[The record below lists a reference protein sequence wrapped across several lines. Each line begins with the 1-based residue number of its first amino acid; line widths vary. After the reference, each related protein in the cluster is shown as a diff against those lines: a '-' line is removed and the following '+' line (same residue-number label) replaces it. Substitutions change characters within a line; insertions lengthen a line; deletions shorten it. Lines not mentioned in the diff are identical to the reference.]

1 MVIGMLVKWLWWT
14 IATKQHCVL
23 SFLHAS
29 LGRKHVRRTLI
40 NVRARAPYAHPV
52 RAADKLL
59 LGAPTQQRQRH
70 SCALGSSQLCPY
82 LYCSTQNEA

>member
-1 MVIGMLVKWLWWT
+1 M
-14 IATKQHCVL
+14 
-23 SFLHAS
+23 
-29 LGRKHVRRTLI
+29 RRTLI
-40 NVRARAPYAHPV
+40 NVRAR
-52 RAADKLL
+52 RAADKLR